1 MIKAKEGKCS
11 DCPRVTRLIAG
22 RCQTCYWKNRTI
34 LKQSEREVKVAC
46 SVKNK
51 SYRIAKL
58 SSKRKAQNVLYLKKR
73 RIFMDQNT
81 NCQAKLKGCTGK
93 STELHH
99 RKGRLGE
106 LIHDHRYFLAVC
118 SNCHSIITEHSKL
131 AFEKGLSLLR
141 YGS

>member
-34 LKQSEREVKVAC
+34 LKQSDREVKVAC

-51 SYRIAKL
+51 NYRIAKL

-73 RIFMDQNT
+73 RIFMEQNT
-81 NCQAKLKGCTGK
+81 TCQAQLPGCTYHA
-93 STELHH
+93 TQLHH
-99 RKGRLGE
+99 KKGRIGDLLTDE
-106 LIHDHRYFLAVC
+106 RYFLAVC
-118 SNCHSIITEHSKL
+118 HRCHQRIELNSEEARK
-131 AFEKGLSLLR
+131 KGFSLER